1 MRLPRLMRRP
11 TSSSIMSFV
20 DTGGLYPQEV
30 DINVM
35 FDIDAPDP
43 DVGYAGEYIITDVTT
58 ADGGQINLQ
67 ADDEDRVLQE
77 IEKHMSEWGE
87 DHDC

>member
-1 MRLPRLMRRP
+1 MRLPRLTRRP

-35 FDIDAPDP
+35 FDIEQPEP
-43 DVGYAGEYIITDVTT
+43 DVGYSGEYIITDVTT
-58 ADGGQINLQ
+58 ADGGQIQLD